1 MYTTIN
7 FSSGGFMHFKF
18 KNEMDT
24 TDNQGV
30 YKRARKRQLEN
41 EAKIDCSYC
50 HYHRGENAEKYQRSW
65 KKLRKTQY
73 KTV

>member
-1 MYTTIN
+1 
-7 FSSGGFMHFKF
+7 
-18 KNEMDT
+18 MDT